1 LSPAEVSYCFI
12 VIVFAYTLRGGTGF
26 GAAIAMPMLALV
38 VPMKIL
44 VPAWSVLSVVA
55 GIDILRRDYDK
66 IAWADLM
73 PLMPSCLIGVVLGLA
88 FYKLLDSPTL
98 ARGLGV
104 LVVLYGAF
112 SLRASMRPPQEWQV
126 PPKSIARLSGLIGG
140 AVGTTFGA
148 LTSLS
153 FATYFDAIRMPVDQ
167 FRATMSAALVAMG
180 LVRGLGYFGLGEFS
194 ADVWLLLA
202 ITLPMTL
209 IGIYL
214 GNRIFAE
221 VSEMRFRRLVSLTLM
236 VSGFAL
242 LVK

>member
-1 LSPAEVSYCFI
+1 M
-12 VIVFAYTLRGGTGF
+12 VFAYTLRGGTGF
-26 GAAIAMPMLALV
+26 GAAIAMPLLALV

-44 VPAWSVLSVVA
+44 VPGWSVLNMVA
-55 GIDILRRDYDK
+55 GIDILRREYDK

-73 PLMPSCLIGVVLGLA
+73 PLMPSCLLGIVLGLA
-88 FYKLLDSPTL
+88 FYKALDSPTL
-98 ARGLGV
+98 ARGLGI
-104 LVVLYGAF
+104 LVVLYGA
-112 SLRASMRPPQEWQV
+112 LRASMRPPQEWQV
-126 PPKSIARLSGLIGG
+126 PPKSVARLSGLIGG

-153 FATYFDAIRMPVDQ
+153 FAMYFDAIRMPVDQ
-167 FRATMSAALVAMG
+167 FRATLSAALVAMG
-180 LVRGLGYFGLGEFS
+180 LVRGLGYFGLGEFT

-202 ITLPMTL
+202 ITVPMTL

-221 VSEMRFRRLVSLTLM
+221 LEEVKFRRLVSLTLM

>member
-1 LSPAEVSYCFI
+1 M
-12 VIVFAYTLRGGTGF
+12 VFAYTLRGGTGF
-26 GAAIAMPMLALV
+26 GAAIAMPLLALV

-44 VPAWSVLSVVA
+44 VPGWSVLNMVA
-55 GIDILRRDYDK
+55 GIDILRREYDK

-73 PLMPSCLIGVVLGLA
+73 PLMPSCLLGIVLGLA
-88 FYKLLDSPTL
+88 FYKALDSPTL
-98 ARGLGV
+98 ARGLGI
-104 LVVLYGAF
+104 LVVLYGA
-112 SLRASMRPPQEWQV
+112 LRASMRPPQEWQV
-126 PPKSIARLSGLIGG
+126 PPKSVARLSGLIGG

-153 FATYFDAIRMPVDQ
+153 FAMYFDAIRMPVDQ

-180 LVRGLGYFGLGEFS
+180 LVRGLGYFGLGEFT

-202 ITLPMTL
+202 ITVPMTL

-221 VSEMRFRRLVSLTLM
+221 LEEVKFRRLVSLTLM

>member
-1 LSPAEVSYCFI
+1 LSRAEVTYCFI
-12 VIVFAYTLRGGTGF
+12 VILFAYALRGGTGF
-26 GAAIAMPMLALV
+26 GAATAMPLLAFV

-66 IAWADLM
+66 IAWADLL
-73 PLMPSCLIGVVLGLA
+73 PLIPSCLLGVVLGLA

-104 LVVLYGAF
+104 LVVIYGAF

-126 PPKSIARLSGLIGG
+126 PSKSLARLSGLIGG
-140 AVGTTFGA
+140 AIGTTFGA

-153 FATYFDAIRMPVDQ
+153 FATYFDAIRMPADQ

-180 LVRGLGYFGLGEFS
+180 LVRGLGYFGLGEFT

-214 GNRIFAE
+214 GDRIFAE
-221 VSEMRFRRLVSLTLM
+221 LDEATFRRIVSLTLM